1 LLLLIKEESS
11 LRSLFQLLSFCF
23 LSFFIVQLSSAFYS
37 ETQLQAFH
45 SAAEEIA
52 ALQRKQQEQLHG
64 MFIILE
70 DGENCK
76 FTNTNNDFE
85 TRTEN
90 LCRKVTRAREEI
102 MAGNIETRRI
112 QWEEAASDQAE
123 TPKKVRETDRA
134 DDSGGVEKC
143 NMNKTKLGD
152 ALNDWENVDTQGEDC
167 ANILC
172 SMRNHDRDHI
182 GTEQMLGTEAE
193 ATQLLESRNGG
204 RRIEFRTYAIGSEPA
219 RTSENV
225 RERILED
232 GEGGLGGK
240 TMQLED
246 NCQAPTDWERTD
258 LACENRATLHTRDGA
273 EPERLPDM
281 DNNGQYLT
289 TSHPF
294 ENLLNQDGQSPFPV
308 NPQCR
313 DKMDSRNKEEEHT
326 VATIDLLT
334 SEVAGSW
341 AVSTVGSV
349 RGDNE
354 SLRSDDR
361 QPGTGRISDEGI
373 NQDFDASQAA
383 ASNNLGA
390 GQDSHSLKCQDT
402 QPGKMMQCEDKCQA
416 PTDWGTDLAGENRAT
431 LHTMS
436 GAVPERLPDMDN
448 NGQYLTRTSHPFENS
463 LNQERQ
469 SPFPV
474 NQQCRD
480 EMDSGNKEEEH
491 TVATIDLLTSEVAGS
506 WAVSTVGSVHGD
518 NESLQSDDRQPGTR
532 RVSDEGINQ
541 DFDAS
546 QAAGSNNLRSR
557 QDSCRLKCQDTQ
569 PEDATAGSQN
579 SPVPR
584 LATQQRYEH
593 QALNEMLDI
602 VDPDFKQLHGPRGN
616 NDNARCQRIYRRG
629 RNKNH
634 NDDDTEE
641 DSGGPES

>member
-1 LLLLIKEESS
+1 
-11 LRSLFQLLSFCF
+11 
-23 LSFFIVQLSSAFYS
+23 
-37 ETQLQAFH
+37 
-45 SAAEEIA
+45 
-52 ALQRKQQEQLHG
+52 
-64 MFIILE
+64 
-70 DGENCK
+70 
-76 FTNTNNDFE
+76 
-85 TRTEN
+85 
-90 LCRKVTRAREEI
+90 
-102 MAGNIETRRI
+102 
-112 QWEEAASDQAE
+112 
-123 TPKKVRETDRA
+123 
-134 DDSGGVEKC
+134 
-143 NMNKTKLGD
+143 
-152 ALNDWENVDTQGEDC
+152 
-167 ANILC
+167 
-172 SMRNHDRDHI
+172 
-182 GTEQMLGTEAE
+182 
-193 ATQLLESRNGG
+193 LLESRNGG

-313 DKMDSRNKEEEHT
+313 DKMDSR
-326 VATIDLLT
+326 
-334 SEVAGSW
+334 
-341 AVSTVGSV
+341 
-349 RGDNE
+349 
-354 SLRSDDR
+354 
-361 QPGTGRISDEGI
+361 
-373 NQDFDASQAA
+373 
-383 ASNNLGA
+383 
-390 GQDSHSLKCQDT
+390 
-402 QPGKMMQCEDKCQA
+402 
-416 PTDWGTDLAGENRAT
+416 
-431 LHTMS
+431 
-436 GAVPERLPDMDN
+436 
-448 NGQYLTRTSHPFENS
+448 
-463 LNQERQ
+463 
-469 SPFPV
+469 
-474 NQQCRD
+474 
-480 EMDSGNKEEEH
+480 NKEEEH